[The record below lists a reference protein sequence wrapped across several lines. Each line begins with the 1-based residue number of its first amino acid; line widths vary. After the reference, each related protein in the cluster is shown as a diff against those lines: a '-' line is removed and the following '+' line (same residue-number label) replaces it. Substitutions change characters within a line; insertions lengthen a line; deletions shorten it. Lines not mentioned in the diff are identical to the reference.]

1 MSYFIYK
8 ETCFTAPVECYERGG
23 NTTYEQA
30 SNSKQ
35 KPATKYAVQEIHAS
49 TSNPTIK
56 DTISENDDW
65 TSETNDSF
73 SVSKIT
79 NSVIF
84 PAISDS
90 PSAETTDSVSFPVI
104 SDFPIPDSVSIPEIA
119 HSPTLPKDSF
129 IPGNAD
135 SQPEIS
141 QKSDCNNWIESVA
154 ALSCIGNYTNEC
166 QALVNDARKL
176 DIPNIEQ

>member
-1 MSYFIYK
+1 MIG
-8 ETCFTAPVECYERGG
+8 PQRL
-23 NTTYEQA
+23 
-30 SNSKQ
+30 
-35 KPATKYAVQEIHAS
+35 
-49 TSNPTIK
+49 TIRFPFLK
-56 DTISENDDW
+56 LL
-65 TSETNDSF
+65 
-73 SVSKIT
+73 

-141 QKSDCNNWIESVA
+141 QNPKSDCNNWIESVA
-154 ALSCIGNYTNEC
+154 ALFCIGNYTNEC